1 MVQNETNGRSVLV
14 VEDEP
19 GIAKVCMR
27 TLTAEGFQVDIAEN
41 GEVAIEM
48 WRVKTTTS
56 VLAISGHLV

>member
-1 MVQNETNGRSVLV
+1 MEEVL

-19 GIAKVCMR
+19 GIAKVCIR
-27 TLTAEGFQVDIAEN
+27 TLNREGFQVDIAEN

>member
-1 MVQNETNGRSVLV
+1 MKLMEEVL

-19 GIAKVCMR
+19 GIAKVCIR
-27 TLTAEGFQVDIAEN
+27 TLNREGFQVDIAEN